1 MRFIKGGSTIG
12 PREKVRFAAKLA
24 GKKKAEDAVILD
36 LRKIANYCDYF
47 LICSGNSQRQVL
59 SIADEIEAGFLK
71 KKIKAVKANAGR
83 DGLWTLLDYGDLV
96 IHVFH
101 KDTRKYYDLERL
113 WIDAPRVP
121 ISTD

>member
-1 MRFIKGGSTIG
+1 M
-12 PREKVRFAAKLA
+12 
-24 GKKKAEDAVILD
+24 VILD

-47 LICSGNSQRQVL
+47 LICSGNSQRQVQ
-59 SIADEIEAGFLK
+59 SIAEEIEAVFLK
-71 KKIKAVKANAGR
+71 KKIKAVKANAER

-101 KDTRKYYDLERL
+101 KDTREYYDLERL